1 VLDTLITS
9 KTRLRLLLKFFT
21 NSKSSAYL
29 RGLAEEFGE
38 STNSIRL
45 ELNNLS
51 NAGFLTYADNGR
63 IVEYKANTTH
73 PLFNEIRSIVH
84 KYLGLDKI
92 VEQIV
97 HKLGKVEEAY
107 LVGDYAKGLDSGTIQ
122 LLIVGEI
129 DKVYLQKLISKAKG
143 IIKRNIKAE
152 VISEAEKEKNLE
164 YNGHYMLLWK
174 E

>member
-1 VLDTLITS
+1 MLDTLITS

-29 RGLAEEFGE
+29 RGLADEFGE
-38 STNSIRL
+38 STNAIRL

-51 NAGFLTYADNGR
+51 KAGLLTYAENGR
-63 IVEYKANTTH
+63 TVEYKANTTH
-73 PLFNEIRSIVH
+73 NEISSIVH

-97 HKLGKVEEAY
+97 HKLGKVQEAY
-107 LVGDYAKGLDSGTIQ
+107 LVGDYAKGLDSGTIE

-129 DKVYLQKLISKAKG
+129 DKEYLQKLISKAKT
-143 IIKRNIKAE
+143 IVKRNIKAK
-152 VISEAEKEKNLE
+152 VICESEKEQSLQH
-164 YNGHYMLLWK
+164 NGHYMLLWK

>member
-29 RGLAEEFGE
+29 RGLADEFGE
-38 STNSIRL
+38 STNAIRL

-51 NAGFLTYADNGR
+51 KAGLLTYAENGR
-63 IVEYKANTTH
+63 TVEYKANTTH
-73 PLFNEIRSIVH
+73 PLFNEISSIVH

-97 HKLGKVEEAY
+97 HKLGKVQEAY
-107 LVGDYAKGLDSGTIQ
+107 LVGDYAKGLDSGTIE

-129 DKVYLQKLISKAKG
+129 DKEYLQKLISKAKT
-143 IIKRNIKAE
+143 IVKRNIKAK
-152 VISEAEKEKNLE
+152 VICESEKEQSLQH
-164 YNGHYMLLWK
+164 NGHYMLLWK

>member
-1 VLDTLITS
+1 MLDTLITS

-21 NSKSSAYL
+21 NSNSSAYL
-29 RGLAEEFGE
+29 RGLADEFGE

-51 NAGFLTYADNGR
+51 NAGLLTYAENGR
-63 IVEYKANTTH
+63 TVEYKANTQH
-73 PLFNEIRSIVH
+73 PLFNEISSIVH

-107 LVGDYAKGLDSGTIQ
+107 LIGAYAKGLDTGTIE

-129 DKVYLQKLISKAKG
+129 DKVYLQKLIAKAKG

-152 VISEAEKEKNLE
+152 VISAAQKELRLQN
-164 YNGHYMLLWK
+164 NGHYMLLWK